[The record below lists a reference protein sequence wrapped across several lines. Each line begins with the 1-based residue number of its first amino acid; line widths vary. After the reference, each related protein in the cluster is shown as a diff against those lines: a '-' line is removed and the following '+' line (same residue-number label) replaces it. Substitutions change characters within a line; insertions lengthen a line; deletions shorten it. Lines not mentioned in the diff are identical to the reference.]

1 MAVAGFRRGENQ
13 PEYSRVHDFLP
24 DHQNY
29 YKNDMERYF
38 SDKANIYR
46 WQKRGDWLIAGSGAP
61 KVIKEKDKNG
71 AKWKTAKMSKK
82 NIPHGWKIKLLG
94 YHNLINIALAVEVA
108 LKTRYKRSSY

>member
-46 WQKRGDWLIAGSGAP
+46 WQKRGDWLIAGSGAA

-82 NIPHGWKIKLLG
+82 KIFHMAGK
-94 YHNLINIALAVEVA
+94 
-108 LKTRYKRSSY
+108 